1 MTTLSV
7 QAARWLSTAS
17 TGHHV
22 AFLQSCPIEIRALLV
37 AAALSLCL
45 SFGTFIEQRHQRL
58 DERAML
64 SAMLAAG
71 GMPLIYAPPALCS
84 EPRAFSGFKKQEAEM
99 LIQK

>member
-1 MTTLSV
+1 V
-7 QAARWLSTAS
+7 
-17 TGHHV
+17 
-22 AFLQSCPIEIRALLV
+22 EIRVLLV

-45 SFGTFIEQRHQRL
+45 SLGTFIEQRHEGL

-71 GMPLIYAPPALCS
+71 GMPLIYPPPALCS
-84 EPRAFSGFKKQEAEM
+84 KPAAFSGVTHHEIAT